1 MKVVAK
7 PIEMVA
13 WFDKEGKPHPSR
25 FRFTNSDQEEE
36 VIKVERVITRDK
48 EKLAGNDMLIF
59 NCQSYVNNTLKEYQI
74 KFEIRTCRWILF
86 KI

>member
-7 PIEMVA
+7 PVEMVA
-13 WFDKEGKPHPSR
+13 WFEKTGLPHPTK
-25 FRFTNSDQEEE
+25 FRFTNDEHVDQ
-36 VIKVERVITRDK
+36 VIKIDKIITRDK

-59 NCQSYVNNTLKEYQI
+59 NCQSVVNNVLRNYQLKYEL
-74 KFEIRTCRWILF
+74 KTMKWILF